1 MINRIFSK
9 THILEK
15 ALDATWKRN
24 EAISHNIANVDTPGY
39 KTKKVVFEEELAKA
53 LSRSEFHG
61 KKTRDKHISIGSVS
75 VDDISPEIVEIDS
88 TKLRVDENNVD
99 IDAEMT
105 ALATNTIRHHAL
117 VQKLNGEI
125 QRLKTIINE
134 GRR

>member
-1 MINRIFSK
+1 MIDRIFGG

-15 ALDATWKRN
+15 ALNATWKRN
-24 EAISHNIANVDTPGY
+24 ETISHNIANVDTPGY
-39 KTKKVVFEEELAKA
+39 KKKRVVFEEELAKA
-53 LSRSEFHG
+53 LSGSGFHG
-61 KKTRDKHISIGSVS
+61 KKTRDKHISIGRVSVS
-75 VDDISPEIVEIDS
+75 DINPEVVEIES

-105 ALATNTIRHHAL
+105 ALATNTIMHHAL
-117 VQKLNGEI
+117 IQKLNGEI